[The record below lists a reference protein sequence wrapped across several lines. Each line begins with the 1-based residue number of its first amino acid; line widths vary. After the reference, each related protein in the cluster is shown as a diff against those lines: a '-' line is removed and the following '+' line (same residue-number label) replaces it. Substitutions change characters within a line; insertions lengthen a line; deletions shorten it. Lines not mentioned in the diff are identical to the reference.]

1 MTQDSENDGNDAR
14 SPSKPLQYQKITQ
27 KKDINITNEY
37 GTKKTSRHC
46 SLFTFNILSR
56 IILLIQYILNK
67 YAPYRC
73 LCKLQKLT
81 LVFQRQSQKFET
93 AQNIQ
98 SWLSCNKWLCRI
110 RMHQYQ
116 IKHLKYC
123 GKYAIHIYTINMHSH
138 VRPHI

>member
-56 IILLIQYILNK
+56 IILLIQDILNK
-67 YAPYRC
+67 YIYAYAN
-73 LCKLQKLT
+73 CKNLPWFSSGSRKNLKQHKISNHDYPVINDYAELGCINTKL
-81 LVFQRQSQKFET
+81 
-93 AQNIQ
+93 NI
-98 SWLSCNKWLCRI
+98 
-110 RMHQYQ
+110 
-116 IKHLKYC
+116 
-123 GKYAIHIYTINMHSH
+123 
-138 VRPHI
+138 